1 MRAKFVSGL
10 RPKEVNFPRVMCTG
24 LIEIL
29 SFSLECLSADRH
41 YYSQRKKQ
49 KNEKKTLAYAK
60 ENIII
65 WEYKD
70 RSTCILFRPNP
81 FQDPTTSW

>member
-10 RPKEVNFPRVMCTG
+10 RPKELNFSRVMCTG

-29 SFSLECLSADRH
+29 SFSLERLSADRH

-49 KNEKKTLAYAK
+49 KNEKKNTSLCK
-60 ENIII
+60 G
-65 WEYKD
+65 EYNHMG
-70 RSTCILFRPNP
+70 IQGL
-81 FQDPTTSW
+81 